1 MHACTLLE
9 ASAALLPSY
18 CRPAAILLPAD
29 DETAITFARKLGGFT
44 VSWPLGA
51 QIKFAAEE
59 RCQVHVHACMHACMH
74 SKFAAEERCQVH
86 VHACM
91 HACMHALQV
100 CSGRVLPRDARRPPD
115 QRP

>member
-74 SKFAAEERCQVH
+74 
-86 VHACM
+86 
-91 HACMHALQV
+91 ALQV